1 MEEMTFEQQIS
12 RLEKIVASLEK
23 GDVQLA
29 DSLRLF
35 EEGTRLA
42 ASCAAQLD
50 RAEQQV
56 VRLTKGPDGTP
67 QEAPFTEEPEGGQA

>member
-56 VRLTKGPDGTP
+56 VRLTKGPGGTP
-67 QEAPFTEEPEGGQA
+67 QETPFTEEPEGGQA